1 MKWYDRITRIDHRI
15 IYLLLTIFI
24 ILPLFI
30 PFKIPQNVM
39 PQTQQLFDFVD
50 SIPPGDKVVLL
61 ALDYTPQTAP
71 ECHPMAIALLKHCF
85 ARNVPVIGVSFD
97 PQGPGLAV
105 EAITSVIREV
115 NENARTHEDS
125 VIYGIDCVYL
135 GWKSGR
141 VAALLQMG
149 ESVPQVFPVD
159 YWGTPIDSLPLMLKV
174 GNYKDVAIAINIASA
189 AYPDDWI
196 RYPQSRYGVK
206 VGAGL
211 TAVMAP
217 KYYPFVQTGQLSGM
231 MSGMKG
237 AAEYEHL
244 IVKHGYTDDSGT
256 AETGMNSQSMIHILI
271 IIFIVLG
278 NIGYFFSRRGAKR

>member
-1 MKWYDRITRIDHRI
+1 MKWYDRMTSIDRRV
-15 IYLLLTIFI
+15 IYLLLTVLI

-30 PFKIPQNVM
+30 PLKIPQNVM

-50 SIPPGDKVVLL
+50 AIPPQDKVVII
-61 ALDYTPQTAP
+61 AFDYTPQTAP

-85 ARNVPVIGVSFD
+85 ARRVPVIGVSFD

-105 EAITSVIREV
+105 EAVISVLGDI
-115 NENARTHEDS
+115 NAHARTPEDS
-125 VIYGIDCVYL
+125 VIYGTDCVYL

-159 YWGTPIDSLPLMLKV
+159 YWGTPIDSLPLMRRV
-174 GNYKDVAIAINIASA
+174 NNYKDVAIAINIASA

-196 RYPQSRYGVK
+196 RYPQSRYGVR

-217 KYYPFVQTGQLSGM
+217 AYYPFVQTGQLSGM

-237 AAEYEHL
+237 AAEYEYL
-244 IVKHGYTDDSGT
+244 IVKYGYAGDYGT

-271 IIFIVLG
+271 IVLIVLG
-278 NIGYFFSRRGAKR
+278 NIGYFFSRRGARS